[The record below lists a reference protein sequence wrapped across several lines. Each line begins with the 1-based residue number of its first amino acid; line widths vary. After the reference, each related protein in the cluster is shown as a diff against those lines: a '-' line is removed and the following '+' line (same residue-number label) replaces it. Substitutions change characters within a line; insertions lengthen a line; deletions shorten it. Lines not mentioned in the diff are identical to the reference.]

1 MAGLFFIRSAAGRG
15 RTFTPAIH
23 APYDET
29 APRGCDR
36 GTDMK
41 IDVDDFQVQAGDKVK
56 LHKWPT
62 RVAPVYTS
70 KADYQALLQ
79 DHVGRL
85 SALQAKLYAANR
97 YAILLIFQAM
107 DAAGAAARVAGD
119 PQALGARTG

>member
-1 MAGLFFIRSAAGRG
+1 
-15 RTFTPAIH
+15 
-23 APYDET
+23 
-29 APRGCDR
+29 
-36 GTDMK
+36 MK
-41 IDVDDFQVQAGDKVK
+41 IDVDDFRVQAGDKVK

-107 DAAGAAARVAGD
+107 DAAGTAARVAGD